1 MGCKAQRYTNAVP
14 VLIKIRLLIF
24 TQGSAMKQIRARL
37 SHWVGVAAVALLLS
51 ACGGGGG
58 GDAAAGGGLGGSAS
72 VASAPVGT
80 PTTVQGT
87 VTYKRFDHAATTAAL
102 DYTNE
107 LTKPVRGATVQLL
120 FGATVVA
127 TTTTSANGT
136 YSFSAVPGSSTYVIR
151 VRAELKQASG
161 AATWDVTVRDNTAS
175 GEPLYALQSGNFIP
189 ASNPTQNLTAAS
201 GWTGGAMGSYT
212 GTRVAAPFAILDTL
226 YESQQKVLAAN
237 ANTNFPLLKAFWS
250 VNNST
255 SAGTPANGGI
265 GASYFTEVL
274 SGTTVTERRLY
285 ILGLANNDTDEYDA
299 SVVAHEWGH
308 YYQSALSRDDSTG
321 GRHSIDVSGT
331 AGGDDLLDRR
341 IAFSEGWGNAWSGVS
356 LGRTFY
362 ADAEGANQA
371 SGFRIN
377 LNTTYP
383 TTDTAQNPRGL
394 FRERSIQYIL
404 WDLSRQA
411 GFTGVHQALTSSAF
425 KTGTALSDIHSFSS
439 AYRTVAGATSTAT
452 AALDAL
458 LLAESISISDAFGN
472 NETSNTAGI
481 PASVPYYRT
490 LSNLTTS
497 PATVANGNSICTNAG
512 YTSADQSVQD
522 RNRHGYFAYVKFNVT
537 GNVTSITV
545 TGDNV
550 FNSAGTLGVD
560 TDFQLY
566 KAGQLLADAKS
577 AGFNGLARV
586 EKLTQNLTAGEYVL
600 VIFDYNKIYPSVAP
614 NNVCYTVAIQ

>member
-201 GWTGGAMGSYT
+201 GWTGGATGSYT

-285 ILGLANNDTDEYDA
+285 ILGLADNDTDEYDA

-321 GRHSIDVSGT
+321 GRHSIDVNGF

-341 IAFSEGWGNAWSGVS
+341 IAFSEGWGNAWSGIS
-356 LGRTFY
+356 IGRNFY
-362 ADAEGANQA
+362 ADAEGTGQA
-371 SGFRIN
+371 SGFRIA
-377 LNTTYP
+377 LNTGYP
-383 TTDTAQNPRGL
+383 AAGPKGY
-394 FRERSIQYIL
+394 FRERSVQYII
-404 WDLSRQA
+404 WNLSAQA
-411 GFTGVHQALTSSAF
+411 GFGGIHSALTSNAF
-425 KTGTALSDIHSFSS
+425 KTGQALTDIHSFAS
-439 AYRTVAGATSTAT
+439 AYRSAAAGTPTTA
-452 AALDAL
+452 LNL
-458 LLAESISISDAFGN
+458 LLSNESISTSDAFGSAETN
-472 NETSNTAGI
+472 NGGLTLT
-481 PASVPYYRT
+481 VPYYREISATGNPVTVSGGNT
-490 LSNLTTS
+490 LCTNAVNSDVKNS
-497 PATVANGNSICTNAG
+497 AVVANG
-512 YTSADQSVQD
+512 D
-522 RNRHGYFAYVKFNVT
+522 RNRHGHFVYARFTVPTAVLRT
-537 GNVTSITV
+537 ITV
-545 TGDNV
+545 VGAPA
-550 FNSAGTLGVD
+550 SGVD
-560 TDFQLY
+560 ADFQLFR
-566 KAGQLLADAKS
+566 AGQEVVNANTAINATETRAVNLV
-577 AGFNGLARV
+577 AGD
-586 EKLTQNLTAGEYVL
+586 YVL
-600 VIFDYNKIYPSVAP
+600 VISDYNKASPG
-614 NNVCYTVAIQ
+614 NTCYTVTIQ